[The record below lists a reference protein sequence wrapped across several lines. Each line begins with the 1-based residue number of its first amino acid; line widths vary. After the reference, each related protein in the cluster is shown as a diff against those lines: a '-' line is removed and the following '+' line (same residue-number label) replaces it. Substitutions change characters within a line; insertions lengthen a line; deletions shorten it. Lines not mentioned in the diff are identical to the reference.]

1 MTLRDEVWST
11 PAPPVFGD
19 LMDGERALPLRVA
32 VTLTATELVIAPG
45 DGEALHWP
53 LGKLRR
59 LLDQAHPT
67 DLVLAQAGDPVTRL
81 VLRDKGF
88 ARQIEGAAPALAK
101 RPPVQNAGKLLGWSV
116 AAVASVAL
124 IIFVLVPVM
133 ANQLA
138 TFLPPSGEKAL
149 GDTTF
154 EQIRTAL
161 DNTGLDPVPMCESP
175 DGLAALAK
183 MEARLTET
191 VDLPYPLTVRVL
203 DHEMINAFALP
214 GGYVVLFDGLLDM
227 AEDPDEIAAVFA
239 HEVGHVVARD
249 PSRMALRSAGSIG
262 VLGLLFGDFAGGAVV
277 LFLAERLIQASY
289 SQEAEMNA
297 DIFASETLEAAGV
310 SPLGLARMFERFEQL
325 NGDQP
330 SLLDHFMAHPD
341 LVSRIER
348 AEASGSEAEYTPS
361 LTDAEWQALKTI
373 CD

>member
-1 MTLRDEVWST
+1 MTETL
-11 PAPPVFGD
+11 VFGD
-19 LMDGERALPLRVA
+19 LLDGARAFPRRVA
-32 VTLTATELVIAPG
+32 LSLGTNHLRLTPAEG
-45 DGEALHWP
+45 DAVAWP
-53 LGKLRR
+53 LSALRSPP
-59 LLDQAHPT
+59 DQAHPT
-67 DLVLAQAGDPVTRL
+67 DLVLALADDPVTRL
-81 VLRDKGF
+81 VIRDRDLA
-88 ARQIEGAAPALAK
+88 ARIRAAAPTLHK
-101 RPPVQNAGKLLGWSV
+101 RPPLQNTRKLIAWSV

-161 DNTGLDPVPMCESP
+161 DDGGFDPVPICENP
-175 DGLAALAK
+175 EGLAALAK
-183 MEARLTET
+183 MEARLTAS
-191 VDLPYPLTVRVL
+191 VDLPYPLTVHVL

-214 GGYVVLFDGLLDM
+214 GGYVVLFDGLLDI

-297 DIFASETLEAAGV
+297 DIFASDTLEKAGV
-310 SPLGLARMFERFEQL
+310 SPLGLARMFERFEAL
-325 NGDQP
+325 SGDQP

-348 AEASGSEAEYTPS
+348 AEASGSDADYTPS
-361 LTDAEWQALKTI
+361 LTADEWQALKTI

>member
-1 MTLRDEVWST
+1 MTLRAETLPS
-11 PAPPVFGD
+11 ASPVFGD
-19 LMDGERALPLRVA
+19 LMDGERALPVRVA
-32 VTLTATELVIAPG
+32 LTLTATDLVIAPG
-45 DGEALHWP
+45 DGEALRWP
-53 LGKLRR
+53 LSLLRR
-59 LLDQAHPT
+59 VPDQAHPT
-67 DLVLAQAGDPVTRL
+67 DLVLAQASDPVTRL
-81 VLRDKGF
+81 IVRDRAMVQQIKAV
-88 ARQIEGAAPALAK
+88 ARHLDK
-101 RPPVQNAGKLLGWSV
+101 RPPMQNTGRLISWSI

-154 EQIRTAL
+154 EQIRNAL
-161 DNTGLDPVPMCESP
+161 DGSGIDPVPTCESP
-175 DGLAALAK
+175 AGLAALAK

-214 GGYVVLFDGLLDM
+214 GGYVVLFDGLLDI

-310 SPLGLARMFERFEQL
+310 SPLGLARMFERFEEL
-325 NGDQP
+325 SGDQP

-348 AEASGSEAEYTPS
+348 AEASGSAADYTPS